1 MLYQQSRVKPMWTR
15 KIRTSTHFRFWLQK
29 APLGY
34 FFTRAALCSRRLHPE
49 CSPVEETAARAT
61 VQGKW
66 ALLSL
71 DITWQFQVVSRFLLA
86 QIRRPNNVHVKR
98 FPCCKHCR
106 QYKEQQYFTILVGDP
121 SFRDP
126 ELKKVVIPLSL
137 SLEAKWSAGDRAE
150 RIGFTRLTV
159 SQCFTDWTETVPS
172 LAARQPN
179 FPRRLGN
186 YKLSYL
192 SAFTEKGTF
201 WSSNKP
207 ALLCTDSVWVFPLN
221 CQTSNLSR
229 LGRWQHLEAMPTS
242 LSVSYGRPANT
253 TRLLKMVATKWF
265 CYVLLPLIWQFD
277 EIFVQRPHVK
287 DFQGHL
293 ETSYL

>member
-1 MLYQQSRVKPMWTR
+1 MKCRWQGRANR
-15 KIRTSTHFRFWLQK
+15 IHKI
-29 APLGY
+29 
-34 FFTRAALCSRRLHPE
+34 
-49 CSPVEETAARAT
+49 
-61 VQGKW
+61 
-66 ALLSL
+66 
-71 DITWQFQVVSRFLLA
+71 D
-86 QIRRPNNVHVKR
+86 
-98 FPCCKHCR
+98 
-106 QYKEQQYFTILVGDP
+106 
-121 SFRDP
+121 
-126 ELKKVVIPLSL
+126 
-137 SLEAKWSAGDRAE
+137 
-150 RIGFTRLTV
+150 
-159 SQCFTDWTETVPS
+159 CFTMFHRLNWTVPS

>member
-1 MLYQQSRVKPMWTR
+1 M
-15 KIRTSTHFRFWLQK
+15 STV
-29 APLGY
+29 P
-34 FFTRAALCSRRLHPE
+34 
-49 CSPVEETAARAT
+49 
-61 VQGKW
+61 
-66 ALLSL
+66 
-71 DITWQFQVVSRFLLA
+71 
-86 QIRRPNNVHVKR
+86 
-98 FPCCKHCR
+98 CR
-106 QYKEQQYFTILVGDP
+106 QYKEHILQ
-121 SFRDP
+121 SW
-126 ELKKVVIPLSL
+126 LVIRVSRILSWKTLSL
-137 SLEAKWSAGDRAE
+137 SLEAKWSAVGRAE
-150 RIGFTRLTV
+150 RMGFTRLTV
-159 SQCFTDWTETVPS
+159 SQCFTDWTEQCLVWQPDS
-172 LAARQPN
+172 PIFLAGWETTNCPIYRHL
-179 FPRRLGN
+179 PRRAL
-186 YKLSYL
+186 
-192 SAFTEKGTF
+192 F

-287 DFQGHL
+287 DFQVHL